1 MTVAASA
8 ATTAMDGHRPMPV
21 AAVPGIVCLF
31 VNVERLAFDHVC
43 ATPDLLMD
51 GGDVLA
57 Q

>member
-8 ATTAMDGHRPMPV
+8 KTAATDCHRPMPV